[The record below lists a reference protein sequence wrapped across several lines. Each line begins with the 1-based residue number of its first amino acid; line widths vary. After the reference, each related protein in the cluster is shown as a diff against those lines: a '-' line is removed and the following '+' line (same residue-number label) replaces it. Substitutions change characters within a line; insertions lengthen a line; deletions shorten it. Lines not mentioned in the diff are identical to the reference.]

1 MRWQI
6 GTLINI
12 PAQGLLFIY
21 LLQRNDRAGTKEK
34 GLLPAPN
41 IPTILPRKAL
51 SALQPGGITRSCTS
65 PPQQPSQPIAHSPY
79 SSWSSHQHW
88 WDSFTCSDS
97 FGSIAYNIFWRR
109 YKLSFQRL
117 AAWICFTLNMRLHSP
132 LLVSFFFF
140 LNKSK
145 SRDFTGD
152 PSCLLQGCLQWHSLR
167 V

>member
-1 MRWQI
+1 MANRDTDKYSCSRPAFHPAATEEWQSSNKRERF
-6 GTLINI
+6 TTSSQY
-12 PAQGLLFIY
+12 PHHTAQKTPFSLAAWGASPGAAPHLL
-21 LLQRNDRAGTKEK
+21 
-34 GLLPAPN
+34 
-41 IPTILPRKAL
+41 
-51 SALQPGGITRSCTS
+51 SS
-65 PPQQPSQPIAHSPY
+65 PHSP
-79 SSWSSHQHW
+79 SLTHLTAPGVPHQHW